1 MTDEATER
9 MTDTT
14 AIEVGG
20 QLNDPPLP
28 WEAAEIM
35 RIIPHRYP
43 FLLIDRV
50 LELEKGKRVVAIK
63 AVTANEPQ
71 FTGHFPGRPIMP
83 GVLMVEAMAQAGA
96 VAVLSLP
103 ENRGKLA
110 LFAGIDDCR
119 FRRTVLP
126 GDTLRIEVTVEKLSR
141 LFGKARTVASVDGEV
156 AVEATLS
163 FVIPRDQSIAG
174 GSPAPA
180 GSQADG

>member
-9 MTDTT
+9 MTDST
-14 AIEVGG
+14 AIEVGA
-20 QLNDPPLP
+20 QLTDPPLP
-28 WEAAEIM
+28 WEAAQIM

-50 LELEKGKRVVAIK
+50 LELELGKRVVAIK

-83 GVLMVEAMAQAGA
+83 GVLMVESMAQAGA
-96 VAVLSLP
+96 VAVLSVP

-174 GSPAPA
+174 GPAAPS
-180 GSQADG
+180 GETDG